1 MELAKEIY
9 HYLIRP
15 ENLGNGEKIET
26 YRRLCDK
33 CQEPIK
39 GPRFA
44 CIHCPHQL
52 NLCIGC
58 QGKLTD
64 GEFTLPTHKHD
75 HLFQIFFESSYP
87 EPAYPPL
94 MEDSEGGWI
103 NLFNQQFTT

>member
-1 MELAKEIY
+1 MNMEYKFYNRLSSVF
-9 HYLIRP
+9 P
-15 ENLGNGEKIET
+15 SQVMVDVTQVCNLS
-26 YRRLCDK
+26 
-33 CQEPIK
+33 
-39 GPRFA
+39 

>member
-1 MELAKEIY
+1 M
-9 HYLIRP
+9 
-15 ENLGNGEKIET
+15 ET